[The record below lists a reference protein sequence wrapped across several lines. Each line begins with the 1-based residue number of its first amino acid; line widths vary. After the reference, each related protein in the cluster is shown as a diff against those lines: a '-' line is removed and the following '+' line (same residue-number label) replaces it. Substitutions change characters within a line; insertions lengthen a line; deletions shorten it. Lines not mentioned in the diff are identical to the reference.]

1 MKNWK
6 TIRKSLNLTKEDET
20 AIAFEKNLINSV
32 IDIREKEGI
41 SQIELAKKANVKQSQ
56 IARFEKAVHSPQIN
70 SILKILYP
78 LGYTLKLEKIKKWLF
93 YALVDK
99 VIVNKDKIIVKWKD
113 GTEGG
118 RGLIFLCFK

>member
-78 LGYTLKLEKIKKWLF
+78 LGYTLKLEKIK
-93 YALVDK
+93 
-99 VIVNKDKIIVKWKD
+99 NQS
-113 GTEGG
+113 
-118 RGLIFLCFK
+118 

>member
-6 TIRKSLNLTKEDET
+6 TIRKSLNLTKEDEM

-70 SILKILYP
+70 SILKILF
-78 LGYTLKLEKIKKWLF
+78 IW
-93 YALVDK
+93 
-99 VIVNKDKIIVKWKD
+99 
-113 GTEGG
+113 
-118 RGLIFLCFK
+118 